1 MAEAPT
7 EKIPEEK
14 KDLEALASR
23 LERSVVEGVAKTI
36 SVAKNVADYLVEKS
50 PQVARSIIIVST
62 SAIMSVVVFST
73 LIAAFPM
80 MSYITPVTGLMLLL
94 TIQMAVLASIVAL
107 VIGVFKRLVK

>member
-1 MAEAPT
+1 MAEVIV
-7 EKIPEEK
+7 EGEPEAK

-23 LERSVVEGVAKTI
+23 LEQGVAKGLAKTI
-36 SVAKNVADYLVEKS
+36 SVARNVADYIVEKS

-62 SAIMSVVVFST
+62 SAMMTFVVFST
-73 LIAAFPM
+73 LVAAFPV

-94 TIQMAVLASIVAL
+94 TIQLAVLTSIVAL